1 VGGRERKGGGG
12 EGGRGRSLV
21 DRARMYVI
29 ASARSVYMR
38 AIYIYIYIY
47 IYIKRDSEALTVVLV
62 ERRPDLPRLEQRVAV
77 VLEGLPMM

>member
-38 AIYIYIYIY
+38 AIYIYIYI
-47 IYIKRDSEALTVVLV
+47 KRDSEALTVVLV